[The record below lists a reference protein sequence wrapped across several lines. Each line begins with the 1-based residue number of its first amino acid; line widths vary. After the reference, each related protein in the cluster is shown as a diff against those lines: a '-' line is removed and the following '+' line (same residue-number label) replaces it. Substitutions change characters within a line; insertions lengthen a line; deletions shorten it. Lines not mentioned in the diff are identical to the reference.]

1 MPKMKTH
8 KGSAK
13 RFKKT
18 ATGKFKRS
26 RAYLNKY
33 HIRKSQRA
41 KRALRK
47 GAYVVGGEVKVMR
60 KLLPYA

>member
-13 RFKKT
+13 RFRKT
-18 ATGKFKRS
+18 ASGKFKRS

-33 HIRKSQRA
+33 HIRKSSRA
-41 KRALRK
+41 KRGLRR
-47 GAYVVGGEVKVMR
+47 GAYVTGGEVKVLR
-60 KLLPYA
+60 KLMPYA

>member
-8 KGSAK
+8 KGAAK

-18 ATGKFKRS
+18 GSGKFKRS

-33 HIRKSQRA
+33 HIRKSSRA
-41 KRALRK
+41 KRGLRR
-47 GAYVVGGEVKVMR
+47 GAYVTGGEVKVLK